1 MNDARSILKTTFG
14 YDVFRHQQ
22 EEVIQAL
29 LGGDDAF
36 VLMPTGGG
44 KSLCYQIPALM
55 RHGVGVVVSPLIA
68 LMQDQVDTLL
78 QLGLRAGFINSTQNY
93 AQQQEIE
100 RQIVGG
106 EIDIVYIAPERLLTA
121 RCLNILDHS
130 AIALFAIDEAHCVSH
145 WGHDFRKEY
154 QKLGI
159 LHQRFPNV
167 PRIALTA
174 TADKRTR
181 QEIIDQ
187 LNLQQANI
195 FVNSFDRPNI
205 RYTIKERQNSR
216 EELWR
221 FIHQQ
226 HPRDAGIV
234 YCLSRKKVENVANW
248 LSSKGRIAL
257 PYHAGLSNELRAHN
271 QKRFLREESVIIV
284 ATIAFGMGIDK
295 PNVRFVAHLNL
306 PKSIEAYYQETGR
319 AGRDGSPA
327 NAWLSYGLQDVI
339 LLRQMLQASDAEAHY
354 KHISQH
360 KLETMLGF
368 TELTSCH
375 RIALL
380 AYFDETYDKPCGNC
394 ENCLN
399 PPEPWDGTE
408 AAQKALSC
416 VYRTGQQ
423 FGVKYIIDVLC
434 GGNDQRIKSYGHDKL
449 STYGIGKM
457 LSTVEWSSV
466 FRQLISLGFLD
477 IKKDSYGS
485 LYITEKA
492 RPLLRGEMPLQ
503 LRKPEQASKKTTARK
518 KPHATEVRF
527 IDKPLFDAI
536 RAYRL
541 QVSKES
547 GVPPYIIFNDNTLLE
562 ITRIRPKT
570 ADELRYITGIG
581 EYKLAQYGKSLLTLI
596 KDFSLPDLL
605 TNQLSDTINETLF
618 LYTQKNSI
626 EEITLQRDLTT
637 ATVYSHFAI
646 AIKEGLIDARD
657 IISLEKKEY
666 DEIVYA
672 IEMSD
677 NSEKGFLTALYES
690 FNQEYDYNILKCVQ
704 ANVHAQ
710 Q

>member
-1 MNDARSILKTTFG
+1 MNDTRSILKTTFG

-22 EEVIQAL
+22 EEVIQTL
-29 LGGDDAF
+29 LGGGDAF

-55 RHGVGVVVSPLIA
+55 RNGVGVVVSPLIA
-68 LMQDQVDTLL
+68 LMQDQVDTLQ

-93 AQQQEIE
+93 AQQQEVE

-106 EIDIVYIAPERLLTA
+106 EIDIVYVAPERLLTA

-130 AIALFAIDEAHCVSH
+130 EIALFAIDEAHCVSH

-174 TADKRTR
+174 TADKRTQ

-187 LNLQQANI
+187 LNLQQARI

-221 FIHQQ
+221 FINQQ
-226 HPRDAGIV
+226 HPNDAGIV
-234 YCLSRKKVENVANW
+234 YCLSRKKVENVASW
-248 LSSKGRIAL
+248 LSNKGRIAL

-306 PKSIEAYYQETGR
+306 PKSVEAYYQETGR
-319 AGRDGSPA
+319 AGRDGNPA

-339 LLRQMLQASDAEAHY
+339 LLRQMLQESDAEAEY

-380 AYFDETYDKPCGNC
+380 AYFDEAYDKPCGNC

-399 PPEPWDGTE
+399 PPEPWDGIE

-416 VYRTGQQ
+416 VYRTGQR

-434 GGNDQRIKSYGHDKL
+434 GGEDKRIKSYGHDKL

-457 LSTVEWSSV
+457 LSSIEWSSV

-477 IKKDSYGS
+477 IKKDSYGA

-492 RPLLRGEMPLQ
+492 RPLLRGEISLQ
-503 LRKPEQASKKTTARK
+503 LRKPEQASKATARK
-518 KPHATEVRF
+518 KSHATEVRL

-541 QVSKES
+541 KVSKES
-547 GVPPYIIFNDNTLLE
+547 GVPPYIIFNDNTLQE
-562 ITRIRPKT
+562 MTRMRPKT
-570 ADELRYITGIG
+570 PDELRYISGIG
-581 EYKLAQYGKSLLTLI
+581 EHKLAQYGKSLLAII

-605 TNQLSDTINETLF
+605 TNHLSDTINKTLF

-637 ATVYSHFAI
+637 ATVYAHFAI

-677 NSEKGFLTALYES
+677 NSEKGFLTSLYES
-690 FNQEYDYNILKCVQ
+690 FNQAYDYNILKCVQ